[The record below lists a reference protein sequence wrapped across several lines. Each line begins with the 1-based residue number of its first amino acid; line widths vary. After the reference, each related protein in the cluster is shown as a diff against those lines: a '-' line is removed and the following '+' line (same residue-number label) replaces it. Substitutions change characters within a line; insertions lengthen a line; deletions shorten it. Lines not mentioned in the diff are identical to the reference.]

1 MNASRASGFAGVTV
15 GAGVVFFSECLARR
29 FGLTLG
35 FMLHFFRHRR
45 RGGVARLRLFRP
57 LQLRQLA
64 LDLPH
69 LNANVV
75 PRDHLLQ
82 RVHAVALRPA
92 LRHLIGG
99 IAEMN
104 PRLALDP
111 LLLQTAMI
119 DPRLVAVPFEMPV
132 GEMRPL
138 LAPLAQLLAPIHRR
152 VFLGREAVPVQRP
165 HRHHDVRVVVPVVAR
180 FVRRMNGDIDRVALP
195 HERLAREILHQPF
208 ALLRRQFMRQGNLD
222 LARQLR
228 VLPLLRPLRMV
239 PKLVA
244 ILRPV
249 RRVFRRHDRRE
260 LDPLR
265 PRLIE
270 FLLVRLLVAQ
280 PLARPIRR
288 RRDRALPFSPAD
300 NFRGQVKDGHARRLR
315 LLSFRAGWRGL
326 FSNPPRRFCASP
338 CEARR
343 WPVRERTCHEVTY
356 KCALINSGSLA
367 SSYLSFLDSQVK
379 IIIARITSTKLREKT
394 MANDISGRI
403 AQLKQ
408 KQEQLA
414 RRLNALEQKEK
425 SQTRKLDTRRKII
438 VGGAVLGVI
447 VESSRNRTL
456 KPGTADYQRV
466 A

>member
-1 MNASRASGFAGVTV
+1 MA
-15 GAGVVFFSECLARR
+15 LAR
-29 FGLTLG
+29 FYSPLVAACPPVALFEGG
-35 FMLHFFRHRR
+35 
-45 RGGVARLRLFRP
+45 RGGLARLRLLRP
-57 LQLRQLA
+57 FQLRQLA

-69 LNANVV
+69 FNADVIAV
-75 PRDHLLQ
+75 DDLFQ

-92 LRHLIGG
+92 LRHLVRG
-99 IAEMN
+99 ITKMN
-104 PRLALDP
+104 PRLALDA
-111 LLLQTAMI
+111 LLLQAAVI
-119 DPRLVAVPFEMPV
+119 DPRLVPMPFQMTV

-165 HRHHDVRVVVPVVAR
+165 HRHHDVRMVVPLVAR
-180 FVRRMNGDIDRVALP
+180 FVRRVDGDIDRVALP
-195 HERLAREILHQPF
+195 YERLTREILHQPL
-208 ALLRRQFMRQGNLD
+208 ALLRRQLMRQGNLD
-222 LARQLR
+222 LPRQLR
-228 VLPLLRPLRMV
+228 VFALLSPLDMV

-315 LLSFRAGWRGL
+315 LFLSVPDPPWRGL
-326 FSNPPRRFCASP
+326 FENPRRRFCALIF
-338 CEARR
+338 EARR

-379 IIIARITSTKLREKT
+379 IICPRITSPKLREKT
-394 MANDISGRI
+394 MSNDISKRI

-408 KQEQLA
+408 KQQQLA
-414 RRLNALEQKEK
+414 RRLNVLEQKE
-425 SQTRKLDTRRKII
+425 T
-438 VGGAVLGVI
+438 
-447 VESSRNRTL
+447 
-456 KPGTADYQRV
+456 
-466 A
+466 